1 MNELEYSL
9 EEMLPL
15 LKNHIIFFSIS
26 EGRKKY
32 FHYYNKLILVLD
44 GKSRYKLKIDDF
56 KTLFKDSKFYVY
68 EDDTVEID
76 IEKDK
81 EYYSWRQ

>member
-15 LKNHIIFFSIS
+15 IKNHIIFFSIS

-32 FHYYNKLILVLD
+32 FHYYKKLILVID
-44 GKSRYKLKIDDF
+44 GNSRYKLKIDDF